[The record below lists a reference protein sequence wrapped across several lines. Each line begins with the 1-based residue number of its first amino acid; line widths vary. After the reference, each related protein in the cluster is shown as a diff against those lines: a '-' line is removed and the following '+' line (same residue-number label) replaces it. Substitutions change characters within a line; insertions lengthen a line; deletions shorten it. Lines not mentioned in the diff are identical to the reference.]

1 MLLVSAVNRVYFEVY
16 LMFSPGLVLFLRS
29 MNVIDNML
37 HMLEQ
42 HAEHLEDLVKE
53 RQAQLDEEKKKVEL
67 LLCNMLPK

>member
-1 MLLVSAVNRVYFEVY
+1 
-16 LMFSPGLVLFLRS
+16 